1 VSLGTEAEVGSKPA
15 KVTLGNSACPSRCE
29 PFRQVILEKV
39 ELGLSAQ
46 RIWQDLVD
54 EHAFTASYSSVK
66 RFVRR
71 LRKTSPLPFRRMECE
86 PGEQGQLDFGRG
98 APVVG
103 ADGKRRVPHLFRIV
117 LSHSRKGYSE
127 AVFRQRTE
135 DFIRVLENAFRQFG
149 GAPKTLVIDNLRAA
163 VKKADWFDPE
173 LNPKVEAF
181 CRHYGVVILPTKP
194 YMPRHKG
201 KVERGIGYT
210 QGNAL
215 KGRVFSSLAEENR
228 HLAQWERQVA
238 DHRIHGTTRK
248 QVRRVF
254 EEVEKPAL
262 LPLPPGLFPFFHEAQ
277 RVVHR
282 DGHIEI
288 ERAYYSVPP
297 EYLGHTL
304 WVRWDSRL
312 VRVFNE
318 RFEQIAV
325 HVKREEGR
333 FSTAPQHIASEKI
346 SAVERGAT
354 WLLKRVHLIGRQAA
368 QWAEAMV
375 DARGI
380 QGVRVL
386 QGLLSLARKYPCDAI
401 EKACESALSHGI
413 FRLRGL
419 RELLKEPTTQEQ
431 FLQQHR
437 VIRPMS
443 HYGWFV
449 RVSFR
454 EEEKQEE
461 ENASIAL
468 EADGREQRRES
479 PEPARTFPAVRLPD
493 PALGSLAS
501 GALSSEPA
509 PDSVVRPDTRVN
521 EQGDARHE
529 RHTG

>member
-1 VSLGTEAEVGSKPA
+1 VGK
-15 KVTLGNSACPSRCE
+15 
-29 PFRQVILEKV
+29 LEQ
-39 ELGLSAQ
+39 GLSAQ
-46 RIWQDLVD
+46 RIWQDLVAD
-54 EHAFTASYSSVK
+54 HGFSASYSSVK

-71 LRKTSPLPFRRMECE
+71 LRKASPLPFRRMECE
-86 PGEQGQLDFGRG
+86 PGQEGQVDFGSG

-103 ADGKRRVPHLFRIV
+103 EDGKRRRSHLFRIV

-127 AVFRQRTE
+127 AVFRQRTD
-135 DFIRVLENAFRQFG
+135 DFLRVLENAFWDFG

-194 YMPRHKG
+194 YTPRHKG
-201 KVERGIGYT
+201 KVERGVAYA

-215 KGRVFSSLAEENR
+215 KGHVFTSLVEENR
-228 HLAQWERQVA
+228 HLADWERQVA

-248 QVRRVF
+248 QVKQVF
-254 EEVEKPAL
+254 EQVERPAL
-262 LPLPPGLFPFFHEAQ
+262 LPLPPERFPHFHEAQ

-282 DGHIEI
+282 DGHIEV

-297 EYLGHTL
+297 EYLSHRV

-318 RFEQIAV
+318 RFEPIAV
-325 HVKREEGR
+325 HLRREEGR
-333 FSTAPQHIASEKI
+333 FSTDPEHIASEKI

-354 WLLKRVHLIGRQAA
+354 WLLKRAARIGRHAA
-368 QWAEAMV
+368 QWAEAML
-375 DARGI
+375 DGRGI

-386 QGLLSLARKYPCDAI
+386 QGLLSLARKHPCDAI

-413 FRLRGL
+413 FRLQGL
-419 RELLKEPTTQEQ
+419 RALLKEPTTQEQ
-431 FLQQHR
+431 LLEDHPI
-437 VIRPMS
+437 IRPMA

-454 EEEKQEE
+454 EEEKQEQ
-461 ENASIAL
+461 ENAFIAL
-468 EADGREQRRES
+468 RATGGEQERES
-479 PEPARTFPAVRLPD
+479 PAPTRAFPAVRP
-493 PALGSLAS
+493 PVSALGSLAS

-509 PDSVVRPDTRVN
+509 PDSVAHPDPMVN
-521 EQGDARHE
+521 DEEGDARRE